1 MEQRRLGRTGLQ
13 VSVLGFGAW
22 EIGWTS
28 VEEGDEV
35 GPLLNH
41 ALDNGIN
48 FVDSSAAYRWSEE
61 LIARHIGHRRHE
73 FIFATKCGS
82 GRVLQADG
90 EWVQTLDY
98 SAAAIAPQID
108 RSLQRLKTDYID
120 IMQLHS
126 PSYDDLVNGDGI
138 EGLKKAQQ
146 QGKVRFVSLSADDDA
161 AVQAVEMGEFDTLQ
175 ITCNILD
182 QEPGKIIAAAREKDM
197 GIIVKSP
204 IANAIY
210 EAPRPQADAGPWDL
224 AQRRLSPDVIG
235 DLPRVETSLR
245 WLLSNA
251 DVHTAIVGTTNLAH
265 LQANIASADRG
276 ELPPETYAAIAA
288 AG

>member
-1 MEQRRLGRTGLQ
+1 MQQRTLGRTGLE

-61 LIARHIGHRRHE
+61 LIAKHIGHRRHE
-73 FIFATKCGS
+73 FVFATKCGS

-98 SAAAIAPQID
+98 SAAAIAPQIE
-108 RSLQRLKTDYID
+108 RSLQRLRTDYID

-126 PSYDDLVNGDGI
+126 PSYDDLVHGDG
-138 EGLKKAQQ
+138 
-146 QGKVRFVSLSADDDA
+146 
-161 AVQAVEMGEFDTLQ
+161 
-175 ITCNILD
+175 
-182 QEPGKIIAAAREKDM
+182 QEELYDLAKDPLERNNLAGDPSHREALAKMRRRWQELRKAAR
-197 GIIVKSP
+197 
-204 IANAIY
+204 
-210 EAPRPQADAGPWDL
+210 
-224 AQRRLSPDVIG
+224 
-235 DLPRVETSLR
+235 
-245 WLLSNA
+245 
-251 DVHTAIVGTTNLAH
+251 
-265 LQANIASADRG
+265 
-276 ELPPETYAAIAA
+276 
-288 AG
+288 